1 MKKLLIIED
10 DETLANSLIRAMSR
24 RNYSCTLANQK
35 EQALELAKSF
45 QPNYILLDLNLNGV
59 STQGLVAPLL
69 KTVKEAKL
77 VILTGYGT
85 IPSTVHAMRDG
96 ASSYLCKPAK
106 PEEIQKALEED
117 PQTMDFDP
125 KNKDKS
131 TLWDIENE
139 HILKVLNECGG
150 NISEAS
156 RQLGLHR
163 RTLQR
168 RLKKFK

>member
-24 RNYSCTLANQK
+24 RAYSCLLANQS
-35 EQALELAKSF
+35 EQALQLAESF
-45 QPNYILLDLNLNGV
+45 QPDFILLDLNLNGV
-59 STQGLVAPLL
+59 STQELVSPLL
-69 KTVKEAKL
+69 KKAIKAKL

-85 IPSTVHAMRDG
+85 IPSTVQAMRDG

-106 PEEIQKALEED
+106 PQDIQQALEETV
-117 PQTMDFDP
+117 PKNPSNLEVKDP
-125 KNKDKS
+125 KN
-131 TLWDIENE
+131 LWDIENE
-139 HILKVLNECGG
+139 HITKVLKACGG
-150 NISEAS
+150 NISETA

-168 RLKKFK
+168 RLKKI